1 MTTDV
6 TQPGLPRRRSRI
18 VLVALAAVVV
28 AAFTGAALWYW
39 FAGPNTQKYQPLIDR
54 LASNPGEFE
63 ADPMGR
69 VDISKNFP
77 GLTPHDEIFLQR
89 RDDGSFLAL
98 MPTFYPGKGIAIG
111 GLLYSSRPL
120 RLEDTYVKATG
131 TSLDRR
137 LVDVGGWTKLRL
149 DTRIDDHWYR
159 ASKGM

>member
-1 MTTDV
+1 MALLT
-6 TQPGLPRRRSRI
+6 
-18 VLVALAAVVV
+18 LAAVVV
-28 AAFTGAALWYW
+28 AACTGAALWYW
-39 FAGPNTQKYQPLIDR
+39 FATPNTGKYQPLIDR
-54 LASNPGEFE
+54 LASNPAEFE
-63 ADPMGR
+63 TDQMGR
-69 VDISKNFP
+69 VDISKTFP
-77 GLTPHDEIFLQR
+77 GITPRNEIFLQR

-98 MPTFYPGKGIAIG
+98 MPTYYPAKGIAIG
-111 GLLYSSRPL
+111 GLLYSSRPM